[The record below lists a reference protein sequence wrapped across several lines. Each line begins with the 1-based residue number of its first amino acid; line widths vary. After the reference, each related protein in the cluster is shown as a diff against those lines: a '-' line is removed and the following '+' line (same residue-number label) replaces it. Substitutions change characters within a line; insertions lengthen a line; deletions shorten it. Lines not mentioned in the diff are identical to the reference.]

1 MVKFITKE
9 AKNMSLGLNIRKLR
23 KNRRMSQTEVANL
36 AGIPIPNLN
45 EIESNRRNPSIA
57 VLKRI
62 ANALGVTPS
71 YLMRGE

>member
-1 MVKFITKE
+1 
-9 AKNMSLGLNIRKLR
+9 MSLGLNIRKLR